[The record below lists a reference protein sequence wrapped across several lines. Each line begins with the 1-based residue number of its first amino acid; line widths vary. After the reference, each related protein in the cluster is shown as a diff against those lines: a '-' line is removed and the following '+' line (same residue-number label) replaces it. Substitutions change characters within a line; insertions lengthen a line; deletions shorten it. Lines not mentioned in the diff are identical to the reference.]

1 MTCPNRNLL
10 YTNRI
15 ILIQAVY
22 NVSILFSDNNIVENN
37 TFQLFIDQ

>member
-1 MTCPNRNLL
+1 MTCPNRYLL

-22 NVSILFSDNNIVENN
+22 NISILFSDNNIVENN